1 MGIDQFFVFI
11 FLSIV
16 KSQNWL
22 AKCLETT
29 AQLIVLAS
37 MVNIQ
42 IDLALINELIQHS
55 MNNLRIKMDV
65 LILVQRLQ
73 ISSHLC
79 VTGDV
84 KINPRQGLG

>member
-1 MGIDQFFVFI
+1 MGIDQFFLFI

-22 AKCLETT
+22 VKCLETA
-29 AQLIVLAS
+29 AQFIVLAP

-55 MNNLRIKMDV
+55 MNNLRIKMDI

-79 VTGDV
+79 VAGDV
-84 KINPRQGLG
+84 EINLRQRLG

>member
-1 MGIDQFFVFI
+1 
-11 FLSIV
+11 
-16 KSQNWL
+16 
-22 AKCLETT
+22 
-29 AQLIVLAS
+29 

-42 IDLALINELIQHS
+42 IDLALIIELIQHS

-73 ISSHLC
+73 MLPSLC

-84 KINPRQGLG
+84 KINPRQVTGLKTLSALTPVHLSGDMQFRAAFSQRSGISNSPR